1 MANRPVFVPMKRKPY
16 VDVYMP
22 EFVWNGGFAAS
33 QKQKNILAL
42 HQAFQNRFPD
52 RKLLEI
58 SSKSMQKAGTQL
70 SAFHLSR
77 QVPSAG
83 RAIPVECIF
92 QGGKVFA
99 AGGPYLDLYEASPRD
114 AKRDPRLKNSGVLRS
129 FYYEGQTMPL
139 EPRTAFYNWLY
150 INALMEHP
158 DLACQVLE
166 YDGFT
171 DIEFNPGKSLNCQAE
186 AAALFVSL
194 HRQGLLDQCRDFDSF
209 AALLK

>member
-1 MANRPVFVPMKRKPY
+1 MANRPVFVPMNRKPY

-70 SAFHLSR
+70 SACHLSR

-99 AGGPYLDLYEASPRD
+99 AGGPYLDLYGASPRD